1 MGNPSEQRYD
11 SHARYVPP
19 FHFLTSGLIGVFVI
33 YSIYRVITVPSL
45 DSAAMVCIGIA
56 AALLFF
62 YTRAFATANQDRII
76 RMEERYRLAR
86 LLPGDLAERIEEFD
100 GAQLIALR
108 FAPDGELPELA
119 RRVLNGEVR
128 TGDQIKK
135 MIRTWRPDDMRV

>member
-1 MGNPSEQRYD
+1 MGNTSDQKYD

-19 FHFLTSGLIGVFVI
+19 FHFLTSGLIGVFLI
-33 YSIYRVITVPSL
+33 YSVYRLIALPSL
-45 DSAAMVCIGIA
+45 DTAAMVCIGVA

-86 LLPGDLAERIEEFD
+86 LLPGDLTARIEEFD

-108 FAPDGELPELA
+108 FASDGELPELA

-135 MIRTWRPDDMRV
+135 MIHTWRPDHMRV